1 MLEVKLQTQLGQEPP
16 EWITDLVS
24 SHLVEA
30 VPKVSGRLAAL
41 STGVRHIR
49 LTHAQFSKFIHG
61 CATLLPNRVDLV
73 PFWLPQSACPATS
86 HLHSPALLNLVL
98 RFYLVD
104 VDILKPDTGVV
115 TIERPT
121 QSSSKG
127 TSSRTSGQ
135 TTPERVHYTEPVS
148 AGEDEDE
155 GMDLAPG
162 PSLPLPCT
170 AHCTQSY

>member
-1 MLEVKLQTQLGQEPP
+1 M
-16 EWITDLVS
+16 
-24 SHLVEA
+24 
-30 VPKVSGRLAAL
+30 SGNLAFIRVAEL
-41 STGVRHIR
+41 ST
-49 LTHAQFSKFIHG
+49 L
-61 CATLLPNRVDLV
+61 
-73 PFWLPQSACPATS
+73 
-86 HLHSPALLNLVL
+86 
-98 RFYLVD
+98 LVD

-121 QSSSKG
+121 QSSSKV

-148 AGEDEDE
+148 EGEDEDE

>member
-1 MLEVKLQTQLGQEPP
+1 M
-16 EWITDLVS
+16 
-24 SHLVEA
+24 
-30 VPKVSGRLAAL
+30 
-41 STGVRHIR
+41 
-49 LTHAQFSKFIHG
+49 
-61 CATLLPNRVDLV
+61 
-73 PFWLPQSACPATS
+73 
-86 HLHSPALLNLVL
+86 
-98 RFYLVD
+98 D

-148 AGEDEDE
+148 EGEDEDE

-162 PSLPLPCT
+162 EPLPFSRI
-170 AHCTQSY
+170 AHDTDAEISPP